1 MSKLTAII
9 NFVAGIL
16 FALIGVF
23 AVMRAAV
30 FLSAAPRDHVG
41 MVAWAFMIIGVGICL
56 VIGGLG
62 RVRQGPSRMQ
72 GPQGPET
79 PEDF

>member
-1 MSKLTAII
+1 MSKIASII

-23 AVMRAAV
+23 AVIRAAL
-30 FLSAAPRDHVG
+30 FLSAAPRDHIG

-56 VIGGLG
+56 VIGGLS
-62 RVRQGPSRMQ
+62 RVRRVTSRMQ
-72 GPQGPET
+72 GPEGPET

>member
-1 MSKLTAII
+1 MSKITAII

-23 AVMRAAV
+23 AVMRATV
-30 FLSAAPRDHVG
+30 FLSAAPRDHIG

-56 VIGGLG
+56 VIGGLS
-62 RVRQGPSRMQ
+62 RVRQGTSRMQ
-72 GPQGPET
+72 GPQT

>member
-16 FALIGVF
+16 FALVGVF
-23 AVMRAAV
+23 AVMRATV

-62 RVRQGPSRMQ
+62 RVRQGTSRMQ

>member
-1 MSKLTAII
+1 MNLMSKITAII

-23 AVMRAAV
+23 AVMRATV

-56 VIGGLG
+56 VIGGLS
-62 RVRQGPSRMQ
+62 RVRQGTSRMQ
-72 GPQGPET
+72 GPQT

>member
-1 MSKLTAII
+1 MSKITAII

-16 FALIGVF
+16 FALVGVF

-30 FLSAAPRDHVG
+30 FLSAAPRDHEG
-41 MVAWAFMIIGVGICL
+41 MIAWAFMIIGVGICL
-56 VIGGLG
+56 VIGGLSK
-62 RVRQGPSRMQ
+62 VRQGTSRMQ

-79 PEDF
+79 PEDS

>member
-16 FALIGVF
+16 FALVGVF

-41 MVAWAFMIIGVGICL
+41 LIAWAFMIIGVGICL
-56 VIGGLG
+56 VIGGLS
-62 RVRQGPSRMQ
+62 RVRQGTNRS
-72 GPQGPET
+72 QGPET
-79 PEDF
+79 PEDY

>member
-1 MSKLTAII
+1 MSKIASII
-9 NFVAGIL
+9 NFVSGIL

-41 MVAWAFMIIGVGICL
+41 IVAWAFMIIGVGICL
-56 VIGGLG
+56 VIGGLS
-62 RVRQGPSRMQ
+62 RVRQGTSRM
-72 GPQGPET
+72 QGPET
-79 PEDF
+79 PEDY

>member
-1 MSKLTAII
+1 MTKLTAII

-30 FLSAAPRDHVG
+30 FLSAAPRDHIG

-56 VIGGLG
+56 VIGGLK
-62 RVRQGPSRMQ
+62 RVRLGAGRLQGANFL
-72 GPQGPET
+72 
-79 PEDF
+79 DNDYND

>member
-1 MSKLTAII
+1 MSKFAAII

-23 AVMRAAV
+23 AVMRAV
-30 FLSAAPRDHVG
+30 VYLSAAPSGQEG
-41 MVAWAFMIIGVGICL
+41 MIAWAFMIIGVGICL
-56 VIGGLG
+56 VIGGLSH
-62 RVRQGPSRMQ
+62 VRQGTSRMQ
-72 GPQGPET
+72 GPDGPET